1 MRVID
6 QPWIRLEAR
15 SRRSFLQTSVF
26 ANSMHEGNKL
36 HHYT

>member
-15 SRRSFLQTSVF
+15 SRFLQTSVF